1 MAELMELLKQEAEH
15 CMAENNTYK
24 EQRDE
29 FELKLDSQ
37 LGELKII
44 MNALVELETRHVKA
58 VQQYQDEVRLLK
70 AELEKRG
77 GVPKALAGAGTPEGI
92 AGSEDRDEPVAK
104 KPRLDS
110 SIHEFPAL
118 LGLKGVQCFESKQG
132 GEQWRPE
139 GFNKPGKL
147 LKAPAGGSNSTEAP
161 ATSSWT
167 LTKKTGKPE
176 VTVDLKHQLS
186 HDSAVCAVRFSN
198 SGQSLATGCKMAA
211 HMYDVNT
218 GEKTGVFV
226 IDSECYIRSVCF
238 SPDDKQLATGAE
250 DKLVRVY
257 DVATQAILRS
267 LSGHTM
273 EIFSVDWTSN
283 GQYILSGS
291 GDKSIRVWEADEG
304 TCVYTMVRPSK
315 TEGPT
320 GITCVAVSPDNQIA
334 AAGSLD
340 KSIRFWGIQ
349 KGNFLGQFAGTSG
362 HQDSVYA
369 VSFSPDGQFLASGS
383 LDETLRLW
391 DLSSLTDAKC
401 QAIYTGHKGWVLSIA
416 FTPEGKWLI
425 SGSKDLTIRFWDYRT
440 PGATE
445 PVAILNRPKE
455 WNSVIGI
462 TVSSKGALFAT
473 GSGDYK
479 GRIWEYKDVKELL
492 EGNAQSK
499 EKKALTAS
507 S

>member
-1 MAELMELLKQEAEH
+1 
-15 CMAENNTYK
+15 
-24 EQRDE
+24 
-29 FELKLDSQ
+29 
-37 LGELKII
+37 

-58 VQQYQDEVRLLK
+58 VQIYQDEVRLLK
-70 AELEKRG
+70 EELEKRG
-77 GVPKALAGAGTPEGI
+77 GVPKALAGAGTPQGITGVEG
-92 AGSEDRDEPVAK
+92 DEPMAK

-110 SIHEFPAL
+110 SISTFPKLFPAL
-118 LGLKGVQCFESKQG
+118 AGLTGVQSFDAKQQPQQG
-132 GEQWRPE
+132 GEWRPE
-139 GFNKPGKL
+139 PFDKPGYKPLKPGAGEQMPAITGGGSGTGPGLWSLTKKPGKMQV
-147 LKAPAGGSNSTEAP
+147 S
-161 ATSSWT
+161 
-167 LTKKTGKPE
+167 
-176 VTVDLKHQLS
+176 VDLKHQLS

-198 SGQSLATGCKMAA
+198 SGLSLATGCKKAA
-211 HMYDVNT
+211 HMYSVAT
-218 GEKTGVFV
+218 GEKTGSFL

-257 DVATQAILRS
+257 DVATQTILRT
-267 LSGHTM
+267 LAGHSM

-283 GQYILSGS
+283 GQFILSGS
-291 GDKSIRVWEADEG
+291 GDKSIRVWQADEG
-304 TCVYTMVRPSK
+304 KCIHTMMRPNK
-315 TEGPT
+315 MEGPT
-320 GITCVAVSPDNQIA
+320 GITCVAVSPDNQVA

-349 KGNFLGQFAGTSG
+349 KGNFLGQFAGPTG

-369 VSFSPDGQFLASGS
+369 VSFSPDGQYLASGS

-391 DLSSLTDAKC
+391 DLSSLTVPRC
-401 QAIYTGHKGWVLSIA
+401 QATFTGHKGWVLSIA
-416 FTPEGKWLI
+416 FTPDGHWLL

-462 TVSSKGALFAT
+462 SVSSKGMFFAT

-479 GRIWEYKDVKELL
+479 GRIWEYKNDEEENRLDRKRI
-492 EGNAQSK
+492 Q
-499 EKKALTAS
+499 
-507 S
+507 